1 MLDNNPPALLLLEEV
16 ARLVESSNSPLR
28 DVAPRALADDGT
40 GGAGAFVTL
49 LRFFPNFFFPDA
61 REPLFRFMELISWN
75 CVARQKREMAVNNET
90 KHSVEQAWRFLIVVQ
105 YQRHVEVYVRA
116 KTPRPPFVEVFFA
129 QRDFPLK

>member
-1 MLDNNPPALLLLEEV
+1 LLDNNPPALLLLEEV

-61 REPLFRFMELISWN
+61 REP
-75 CVARQKREMAVNNET
+75 
-90 KHSVEQAWRFLIVVQ
+90 
-105 YQRHVEVYVRA
+105 
-116 KTPRPPFVEVFFA
+116 
-129 QRDFPLK
+129 